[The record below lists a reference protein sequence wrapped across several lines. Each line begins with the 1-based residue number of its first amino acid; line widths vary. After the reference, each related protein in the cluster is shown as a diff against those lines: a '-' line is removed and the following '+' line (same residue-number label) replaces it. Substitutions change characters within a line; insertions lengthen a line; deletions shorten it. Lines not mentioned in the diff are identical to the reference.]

1 MFSMLE
7 PIFDGSLIWLPT
19 SRELLCPGTFI
30 FFCTAGQSI
39 DAKQLGRIMRCG
51 DAGNGTVAVNIFQP
65 PSSEDLIPSL
75 NHSCL
80 FDMIQVLQ
88 TTKIVRVDPCDI
100 VEVGFVIPYV
110 QILDDCHGLEVSGME
125 LVRVLRGRIYNG
137 CFEECFTPAFPS
149 SYEEFHSYYTIYDDL
164 AYRKWVEVVQPIQ
177 SLISQLLCQAYL
189 LQGDNF
195 CKRCSEGHQ
204 FNEYLWKWLSKFLGS
219 HGSAIRNVSLVR
231 RTKRLLVRPT
241 TVTATSRQSCC
252 QLIRCETAVQ
262 LKAVASLFGNCCLVG
277 LRDAPPSVNNSVLL
291 SRSTCNAIIPSP
303 YVEHPFVLNT
313 SRLGI
318 DFEHNGSVLRITV
331 RYCKVDGSHDV
342 VQGLFQGRIETR
354 PLSQVVPRTQDL
366 SAVTVN
372 SFLKLNTGELAYV
385 SAINSDGMCL
395 CTEAQGEF
403 PKTVLLPRDFV
414 SNQIRLYR
422 EEQLG
427 RIN

>member
-1 MFSMLE
+1 
-7 PIFDGSLIWLPT
+7 
-19 SRELLCPGTFI
+19 
-30 FFCTAGQSI
+30 
-39 DAKQLGRIMRCG
+39 MRCG

-80 FDMIQVLQ
+80 FETIQVLQ
-88 TTKIVRVDPCDI
+88 TTEIVRVEPCDI

-125 LVRVLRGRIYNG
+125 LVRVLHGRIYNG
-137 CFEECFTPAFPS
+137 YFEECFTPAFPS

-177 SLISQLLCQAYL
+177 SLISRLLCRAYL
-189 LQGDNF
+189 F
-195 CKRCSEGHQ
+195 
-204 FNEYLWKWLSKFLGS
+204 
-219 HGSAIRNVSLVR
+219 
-231 RTKRLLVRPT
+231 
-241 TVTATSRQSCC
+241 
-252 QLIRCETAVQ
+252 
-262 LKAVASLFGNCCLVG
+262 ASLFGNCCLVG

-427 RIN
+427 RIK